1 MADTD
6 TDTVVV
12 ESWGSPGVWQ
22 NYREDN
28 GRAMDIYLAEIDGVD
43 VEVEATEGR
52 TTVVSRPAVGFTV
65 PSRGRARVWVN
76 DELRDDLGIDAIIAT
91 VRRLL
96 GFAPDTPFYGLVGQG
111 CREAESTHRLGWDIT
126 VRRERPVGL
135 RPARAMVYDERNWRE
150 RRVKV

>member
-28 GRAMDIYLAEIDGVD
+28 GRAMEIHLAEIDGVD
-43 VEVEATEGR
+43 VEVEATEQR
-52 TTVVSRPAVGFTV
+52 TTVATGGTGFTV
-65 PSRGRARVWVN
+65 PSRRRARVWV
-76 DELRDDLGIDAIIAT
+76 DDGLREDLGMDAIITT

-111 CREAESTHRLGWDIT
+111 CREARSAHRRGWGIT
-126 VRRERPVGL
+126 VRRERPAGL
-135 RPARAMVYDERNWRE
+135 RPARAKVYDDRNRRE
-150 RRVKV
+150 GRVKT